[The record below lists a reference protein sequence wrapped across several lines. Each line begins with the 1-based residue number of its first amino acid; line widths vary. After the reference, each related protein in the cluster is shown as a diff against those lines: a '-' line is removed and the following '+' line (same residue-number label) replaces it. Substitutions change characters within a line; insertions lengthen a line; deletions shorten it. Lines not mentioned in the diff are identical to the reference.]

1 MLRPIRVLIVDD
13 SALVREILT
22 KALAMDKSIEVVGD
36 AQDPYE
42 ARDKIVRLTPDVMT
56 LDVEMPRMDGVEF
69 LRRLMPQYPIPVIMV
84 SALTQ
89 KGKKITLDSLA
100 LGAVD
105 FVAKPSGDLAR
116 GLTPM
121 IAELLIKI
129 KVAATVDL
137 SYWKQVR
144 ANPQPCRPQPA
155 NNALPES
162 TNKVIAIGAS
172 TGGTEAIKEVI
183 SRFPLNIPGVVI
195 VQHMPAGF
203 TNLYAETLNTQYK
216 LQVKEAVTGDKV
228 MPGRVLIA
236 PGGKQMT
243 VKRSGGEYRVN
254 CFRDNKVCGHAPSVE
269 VLMQS
274 VAKNVGANAVGIIL
288 TGMGSDGAEGMLAL
302 REAGGRTLA
311 QDEATSVVFGMPRMA
326 WEKGGVEKL
335 VPLGEM
341 ADEVIRILSRK
352 STPCKTI

>member
-13 SALVREILT
+13 SAMVRAFLT
-22 KALAMDKSIEVVGD
+22 KALSLDPDIEVIGD

-42 ARDKIVRLTPDVMT
+42 ARDKIVRLKPDVMT

-69 LRRLMPQYPIPVIMV
+69 LRRLMPQHPMAVVMV

-89 KGKKITLDSLA
+89 KGKQITLESLS

-105 FVAKPSGDLAR
+105 FVAKPSRDLAR
-116 GLTPM
+116 GLEPM
-121 IAELLIKI
+121 IAELETKI
-129 KVAATVDL
+129 KVAATVDFTHWPKHDKAIPKP
-137 SYWKQVR
+137 SPKEMK
-144 ANPQPCRPQPA
+144 
-155 NNALPES
+155 ALPES
-162 TNKVIAIGAS
+162 TDKVIAIGAS
-172 TGGTEAIKEVI
+172 TGGTEAIKTVI
-183 SRFPLNIPGVVI
+183 AGLPVNIPGIVI

-216 LQVKEAVTGDKV
+216 LQIKEAATGDKV

-236 PGGKQMT
+236 PGGRQMV

-254 CFRDNKVCGHAPSVE
+254 CYKDKKVCGHCPSVE

-274 VAKNVGANAVGIIL
+274 VAEQVGSNALGIML
-288 TGMGSDGAEGMLAL
+288 TGMGSDGAQGLCAV

-311 QDEATSVVFGMPRMA
+311 QDKATSVVFGMPKVA
-326 WEKGGVEKL
+326 WDMGGVERL
-335 VPLGEM
+335 VPLHSISK
-341 ADEVIRILSRK
+341 EVIKIFMERPATSR
-352 STPCKTI
+352 T